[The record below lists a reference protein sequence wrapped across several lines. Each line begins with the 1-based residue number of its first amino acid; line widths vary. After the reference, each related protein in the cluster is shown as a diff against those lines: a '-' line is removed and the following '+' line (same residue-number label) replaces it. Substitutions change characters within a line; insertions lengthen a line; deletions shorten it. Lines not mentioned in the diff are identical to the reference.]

1 MPEQKVAGVNDVQ
14 AGAMKQVSVGETDV
28 LLANIDGNFYAVG
41 AKCTHYGAPLA
52 QGTIS
57 EGRVICP
64 WHHACFEVKE
74 GVQLEPPGLDS
85 LPTFE
90 VRVDGDDIYVEVPS
104 DAEDSRTLVA
114 LDLTESD
121 ERTFVILGG
130 GIAGANAVETLRQE
144 GYSGRLV
151 MISKESYLPYDR
163 TKLSKGPSAAEDPS
177 SLELRSKSFYDE
189 RDIERLEAE
198 VTKVDADAKTLTFK
212 NGETMEYDALLVAT
226 GGTPNS
232 LGLGGEDAE
241 NVYKLRSLD
250 DARAIL
256 SAAQKGQKAVIVGSS
271 YIGLELASSLQDQE
285 VDVTVV
291 APEEVPFAKILGPEV
306 GNLFRRLHDEKGTHF
321 KLESKLSS
329 FEGNGTVSG
338 VTLDSGE
345 TLEADFVVLGIG
357 VSPATDIFEGV
368 PLADDGG
375 VLADAHLRVAD
386 GLYVAGDIASYP
398 DPISGKRVRIEHWRL
413 AAQHGRVAAKNMLG
427 QDEPYGSVPYFW
439 TGQVDLKLRY
449 VGHAES
455 WDEVIIDG
463 DVDSAEFIAYYAEGG
478 EIRAAAGAGRDKEM
492 TAFHHL
498 MRQRKT
504 PSVQEVRD
512 GVDLVSRL

>member
-1 MPEQKVAGVNDVQ
+1 MPEQKVARTNDLEN
-14 AGAMKQVSVGETDV
+14 GAMKQVSVGETDV
-28 LLANIDGNFYAVG
+28 LLANLDGKFYAVG

-57 EGRVICP
+57 EGKVICP

-74 GVQLEPPGLDS
+74 GKQLEPPGLDS
-85 LPTFE
+85 LPRFE
-90 VRVDGDDIYVEVPS
+90 VREEGGDVFVSVPD
-104 DAEDSRTLVA
+104 DAAESRTRSASSLGEG
-114 LDLTESD
+114 DG
-121 ERTFVILGG
+121 RTFVILGG
-130 GIAGANAVETLRQE
+130 GVAGANAAETLRQE
-144 GYSGRLV
+144 GFGGRLV

-163 TKLSKGPSAAEDPS
+163 TKLSKGPSAAEDPP
-177 SLELRSKSFYDE
+177 SLELRSADFYDE

-198 VTKVDADAKTLTFK
+198 VTKVDADAKTLTFGG
-212 NGETMEYDALLVAT
+212 GETMEYDALLVAT
-226 GGTPNS
+226 GGVPNS
-232 LGLGGEDAE
+232 LGLEGEDAE

-256 SAAQKGQKAVIVGSS
+256 SKAQEGQKAVVVGSG
-271 YIGLELASSLQDQE
+271 YIGLELASSLQDMG

-291 APEEVPFAKILGPEV
+291 APEEVPLAKILGPEV
-306 GNLFRRLHDEKGTHF
+306 GGLFRRRHDEKGTHF

-338 VTLDSGE
+338 VTLEGGE

-357 VSPATDIFEGV
+357 VSPATDILEGV
-368 PLADDGG
+368 PIDDDGG
-375 VLADAHLRVAD
+375 VMADAHLRVAD

-398 DPISGKRVRIEHWRL
+398 DPVSGKRVRIEHWRL

-463 DVDSAEFIAYYAEGG
+463 DVDAAEFIAYYVEGG

-492 TAFHHL
+492 TALHHL

-504 PSVQEVRD
+504 PTVQEVRD